1 MRTMIRSTTLIGVT
15 FALALLLA
23 SASAALGQTSY
34 GLSLGLNYSG
44 PAPSGDSFS
53 QGFAVQGSV
62 GRRLWPGFSV
72 RLDALVTQFGDRR
85 AAFYPPS
92 PVPHSPT
99 RVAPPVFDRPVGV
112 AGLIADGV
120 VSVNPPG
127 TVYLIAGGG
136 AYYLYQHPSDEGT
149 VRFGVSVGGG
159 VSLPVGGRAHA
170 FVEARYHDLLGMPS
184 RPMWLVPVTC
194 GIRF

>member
-85 AAFYPPS
+85 AAFFPPS

-99 RVAPPVFDRPVGV
+99 RVAPPV
-112 AGLIADGV
+112 
-120 VSVNPPG
+120 S
-127 TVYLIAGGG
+127 T
-136 AYYLYQHPSDEGT
+136 
-149 VRFGVSVGGG
+149 
-159 VSLPVGGRAHA
+159 GRW
-170 FVEARYHDLLGMPS
+170 ESPDSS
-184 RPMWLVPVTC
+184 RT
-194 GIRF
+194 GS